1 MDRPASCAGA
11 NADLSCT
18 WNHLDIAAEAV
29 LALDGNRKMEDTAM
43 SNLLPPPERCQTT
56 AEVRAAIDTL
66 THAIITLLSD
76 RKSVVSGK
84 SVSVR
89 VDLDGRRIMKIKKKT
104 KTTKKK

>member
-43 SNLLPPPERCQTT
+43 SNLLPPPERCQTM

-66 THAIITLLSD
+66 DHDILTLLSERIRYIEAAARNKTTSHLRRAD
-76 RKSVVSGK
+76 RKS
-84 SVSVR
+84 
-89 VDLDGRRIMKIKKKT
+89 
-104 KTTKKK
+104 